1 MKNLIQVM
9 YPDESV
15 HSYVIYSEQQTVER
29 ILETVFNEWNNGSGV
44 ECEQF
49 LRSKKRSLSV
59 NDIVCVNGAYFQCA
73 SMGWTPVDIA
83 YVDALEK
90 AVALSKYRNTS
101 AYMALSEVM
110 WDRSLPFP
118 RSLVAA

>member
-59 NDIVCVNGAYFQCA
+59 NDIVCVNGVYFQCVPV
-73 SMGWTPVDIA
+73 GWKQVDSA
-83 YVDALEK
+83 YVDDLEK

>member
-15 HSYVIYSEQQTVER
+15 HSYVLYSEQTVER
-29 ILETVFNEWNNGSGV
+29 VLETVFNEWNYGSGV

-49 LRSKKRSLSV
+49 VRSKKRSLSV

-83 YVDALEK
+83 YVDDLEK
-90 AVALSKYRNTS
+90 SVALSKYRDTS

-110 WDRSLPFP
+110 WDR
-118 RSLVAA
+118 RKKNLVEA